1 MNPCITSLR
10 RELAQRV
17 NGGLQVTLYWYP
29 RDDSVGVEIH
39 QLLTGET
46 IGFSVR
52 ADRALEAFHH
62 PFALLAGRYAPDP
75 VLVET
80 G

>member
-1 MNPCITSLR
+1 MSPGIRIPR

-39 QLLTGET
+39 QLLSGAT
-46 IGFSVR
+46 ISFAVQ

-62 PFALLAGRYAPDP
+62 PFALLAGHYAADP

>member
-1 MNPCITSLR
+1 
-10 RELAQRV
+10 
-17 NGGLQVTLYWYP
+17 
-29 RDDSVGVEIH
+29 VGVEIH